1 MGQPLRMLLVEDSE
15 LDAEL
20 LLRELRRGGYDV
32 RAHRVASADAM
43 AKALNEQSWD
53 IVISDYV
60 MPGFSGIE
68 ALQLFHA
75 RSLDVPFLIVSGHIG
90 EEIAVAAM
98 QAGADDY
105 LMKDRLARLRPA
117 VARALQQAET
127 RRAHRR
133 ADAALKDSEE
143 RFREL
148 AENVAAAFFLFECDG
163 TAAPGKLSYVSP
175 AFEKIWGIS
184 TGVLRG
190 NTDLWFKAIHPDDR
204 PRVQAHLP
212 QMTQGTLHEEFR
224 VVRMDLSTRWVDFR
238 AFPVRNLEGVIYRV
252 AAVAEDIT
260 ERKRAEELLAAN
272 AQKLQN
278 TVDELRAIEEELRQ
292 RNDELSLAREELERR
307 VRQRTAALA
316 AANSELQNQMTE
328 RKRLE
333 NELLEIAE
341 NERRRIGFD
350 LHDDLGQKLMGISL
364 LLKALETNLAHKG
377 LAEAA
382 ETKNVQHLLHEVINH
397 THNLARCF
405 TSLEVQGEEVWL
417 QLKKMAANVRK
428 TFHIGCRFRMVGQPR
443 ELSADAVEQLYK
455 IAQESVSNAIKHGKA
470 TRVSILLACRE
481 QDLVLRIK
489 NDGVPFQT
497 EHSSSNRLGLRIMN
511 YRAHLVGG
519 EFKIRA
525 VGNSGTLVTCGV
537 PCSGSGS
544 SRPAS
549 NLKHEPSPEAGRA
562 RKAFTGRVPAPEALQ
577 L

>member
-32 RAHRVASADAM
+32 RAQRVASAEAM
-43 AKALNEQSWD
+43 AKALNEQAWD

-75 RSLDVPFLIVSGHIG
+75 KGLDVPFLIVSGHIG

-117 VARALQQAET
+117 IARALERAEA

-133 ADAALKDSEE
+133 ADLALRESEE

-148 AENVAAAFFLFECDG
+148 AENVSAAFFVFECDG
-163 TAAPGKLSYVSP
+163 ASVPGRLSYISP
-175 AFEKIWGIS
+175 AFEKIWGIAMLA
-184 TGVLRG
+184 LRD
-190 NTDLWFKAIHPDDR
+190 NPDLWFRAIHPDDR
-204 PRVQAHLP
+204 QRALACLP
-212 QMTQGTLHEEFR
+212 QMNQGNLHEEFR
-224 VVRMDLSTRWVDFR
+224 VVRIDLSTRWVDFR
-238 AFPVRNLEGVIYRV
+238 SFPVRNAEGAVYRV
-252 AAVAEDIT
+252 AAVAEDVT

-278 TVDELRAIEEELRQ
+278 TVDEMRTIEEELRE

-316 AANSELQNQMTE
+316 AANSELQNQMIE

-377 LAEAA
+377 LAEAT
-382 ETKNVQHLLHEVINH
+382 ETRNAQHLLHEVINH

-405 TSLEVQGEEVWL
+405 SSLEPQGEELWL
-417 QLKKMAANVRK
+417 QLKKMTANVRK
-428 TFHIGCRFRMVGQPR
+428 TFHIGCRFRMIGEPAQ
-443 ELSADAVEQLYK
+443 LSLEATAQLYK

-470 TRVSILLACRE
+470 SRVSVLLARRDDE
-481 QDLVLRIK
+481 LVLRIK

-519 EFKIRA
+519 EFSIRPT
-525 VGNSGTLVTCGV
+525 GNSGTLVTCVV
-537 PCSGSGS
+537 PC
-544 SRPAS
+544 PVES
-549 NLKHEPSPEAGRA
+549 NSNSNHVPPQPSIRA
-562 RKAFTGRVPAPEALQ
+562 RKPAALRISAPEALR

>member
-32 RAHRVASADAM
+32 RAQRVASAEAM
-43 AKALNEQSWD
+43 AGALEQQRWD

-68 ALQLFHA
+68 ALQLFHDKG
-75 RSLDVPFLIVSGHIG
+75 LDVPFIVVSGHIG

-117 VARALQQAET
+117 VARALEQAEI

-133 ADAALKDSEE
+133 ANAALKESEE
-143 RFREL
+143 RFRQL
-148 AENVAAAFFLFECDG
+148 AENVGAAFFLFERPDPASSSQL
-163 TAAPGKLSYVSP
+163 TYVSP
-175 AFEKIWGIS
+175 AFEKIWGFA
-184 TGVLRG
+184 VEALRSKPE
-190 NTDLWFKAIHPDDR
+190 LWLKAIHPGDR
-204 PRVQAHLP
+204 ERVLGRLP
-212 QMTQGTLHEEFR
+212 EMAAGSFHEEFR
-224 VVRMDLSTRWVDFR
+224 VVRMDLKTRWVDYR
-238 AFPVRNLEGVIYRV
+238 AFPVHNLQGAVYRI

-272 AQKLQN
+272 ARKLQN
-278 TVDELRAIEEELRQ
+278 TVDELQVTQDELRQ
-292 RNDELSLAREELERR
+292 RNDELSQAREELEKR

-316 AANSELQNQMTE
+316 AANSELQNQMSE

-377 LAEAA
+377 LPEAS
-382 ETKNVQHLLHEVINH
+382 ETRNAQHLLHQVINH

-405 TSLEVQGEEVWL
+405 SSLELIGQDLCLE
-417 QLKKMAANVRK
+417 LKKMAANVGK
-428 TFHIGCRFRMVGQPR
+428 TFDIACSFRMAGEPAA
-443 ELSADAVEQLYK
+443 LSAEATGQLYK

-470 TRVSILLACRE
+470 SHVSVLLARRGAG
-481 QDLVLRIK
+481 LVLRIK
-489 NDGVPFQT
+489 NDGVPFQG
-497 EHSSSNRLGLRIMN
+497 ERDSGNRLGLRIMN
-511 YRAHLVGG
+511 YRAHLIGG
-519 EFKIRA
+519 EFSIRPI
-525 VGNSGTLVTCGV
+525 GNSGTLVCCAV
-537 PCSGSGS
+537 PYVNGAAPITTPAST
-544 SRPAS
+544 RPAH
-549 NLKHEPSPEAGRA
+549 KTARA
-562 RKAFTGRVPAPEALQ
+562 RKPVASASPAGSLS